1 MAFLGRF
8 FRRQES
14 ASGSYIA
21 AGDDLIR
28 LLVERLPLVDWQDG
42 PPGYTEGEAEAIGWS
57 IRQFQHTSR
66 QVAEEMG
73 GEELAVHPDR
83 TKELER
89 MLYEQGLRQLGDSGW
104 KIAGKVPE
112 NWRINISA
120 YLKAWICGLNPIVLL
135 DTAELLALAGK
146 FDESDRAT
154 EAVKKFPAYAR
165 SQGANGLYAPEI
177 VKQVTDRIL
186 TINSELDRLKAIETK
201 RQDSEFDQAAEELAR
216 QVGPMG
222 RDELHV
228 TLDSAENPR
237 LQAFKAALQEQRRP
251 RLLVPPCITDPGV
264 IERVRV
270 DGDKCIRETW
280 DSRLK
285 VWRPG
290 GPITGSL
297 MHGRELSSEEI
308 SEAGIPAEE

>member
-1 MAFLGRF
+1 M
-8 FRRQES
+8 
-14 ASGSYIA
+14 ASGSYTA
-21 AGDDLIR
+21 AGDQLIR

-42 PPGYTEGEAEAIGWS
+42 PPGYTEGEAEAIRWS

-73 GEELAVHPDR
+73 GEALAVHPDR
-83 TKELER
+83 AEELER
-89 MLYEQGLRQLGDSGW
+89 MLYEQGLRQFGDSGW
-104 KIAGKVPE
+104 KMAGKVPE
-112 NWRINISA
+112 NWQINISA
-120 YLKAWICGLNPIVLL
+120 YLKAWICGLNPMVLL
-135 DTAELLALAGK
+135 DIAELLALAGK
-146 FDESDRAT
+146 FEESGNAI
-154 EAVKKFPAYAR
+154 EAVRKFPEYAR
-165 SQGANGLYAPEI
+165 SQGADGPYAPEI
-177 VKQVTDRIL
+177 VRQVTDRIDA
-186 TINSELDRLKAIETK
+186 IKSEPGRLKAIETK
-201 RQDSEFDQAAEELAR
+201 RQDVEFDQAAEEFAR
-216 QVGPMG
+216 QLGPMG

-237 LQAFKAALQEQRRP
+237 VQAFNAALQERRRP

-285 VWRPG
+285 IWRPG
-290 GPITGSL
+290 GPLTDSL
-297 MHGRELSSEEI
+297 MHGRELSPEEI